1 MKTKREM
8 PLLEALD
15 EIASE
20 VQRLKD
26 DGSAR
31 VNGQEIPMDEPVMLQ
46 IEKESGKKG
55 AELEFDIKWPA
66 KKGSSAALM
75 ATAPSSRRRLFR
87 RRWLLLGLGAA
98 LAAGAVVVARRQRG
112 MSDEDDEDELI

>member
-31 VNGQEIPMDEPVMLQ
+31 LNGQEIQMDEPVMLE
-46 IEKESGKKG
+46 IEKEAGKKG

-75 ATAPSSRRRLFR
+75 SSPRPSRRLMR

-98 LAAGAVVVARRQRG
+98 LAAGALVLARRQRG
-112 MSDEDDEDELI
+112 MGDEDEEDDII